1 MAAASLLPSLPELP
15 MSATRHNI
23 FHCYCFVNR
32 VEAATLSST
41 PTAPT
46 GQCPPQGGKTHCTD
60 CVIKKSPGLQVTLDL
75 AVMPDHS
82 IPAPAGGRLFF
93 YSCCKFSFALASAFL
108 KEFSGTLSR
117 LLPRFLKSFQARFRA
132 CFRVSNKLFKTRFR
146 DFFLASY
153 KFFQARF
160 RASFTLFTSF
170 LRLVPRF
177 FRAFSSLLCDL
188 QSL

>member
-1 MAAASLLPSLPELP
+1 MAAASLLPLLPDLP
-15 MSATRHNI
+15 MSAARHNI

-75 AVMPDHS
+75 AVMPDYS
-82 IPAPAGGRLFF
+82 IPAPAGGASFF
-93 YSCCKFSFALASAFL
+93 TVAASFLL
-108 KEFSGTLSR
+108 R
-117 LLPRFLKSFQARFRA
+117 LLPRFLKRFQARFRA

-177 FRAFSSLLCDL
+177 YRAFSSLLCDL

>member
-1 MAAASLLPSLPELP
+1 MYVLHASSAFWRNMAAASLLPSLPDLP
-15 MSATRHNI
+15 MSAARHNI

-32 VEAATLSST
+32 VEAATLSSSL
-41 PTAPT
+41 PSRLA
-46 GQCPPQGGKTHCTD
+46 
-60 CVIKKSPGLQVTLDL
+60 CVRRKAENTLYWPRDKKDSPGLQITHDL

-82 IPAPAGGRLFF
+82 IPAPAGGVLFF
-93 YSCCKFSFALASAFL
+93 TVAVSL
-108 KEFSGTLSR
+108 LSR
-117 LLPRFLKSFQARFRA
+117 LLPRFLKRFQAR
-132 CFRVSNKLFKTRFR
+132 FRVSNKLFKTRFR

-153 KFFQARF
+153 KFFQVRF

-188 QSL
+188 QFL